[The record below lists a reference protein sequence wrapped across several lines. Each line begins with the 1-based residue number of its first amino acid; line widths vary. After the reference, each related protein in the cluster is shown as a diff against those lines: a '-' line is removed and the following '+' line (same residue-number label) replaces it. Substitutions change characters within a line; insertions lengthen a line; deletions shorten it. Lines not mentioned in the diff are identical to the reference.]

1 MLIVALKPIKL
12 RLDDG
17 DQVLTP
23 GQPVDLPDDQ
33 ARLLLAKAQG
43 KVRLVRESV
52 GGPEGACGL
61 ACHGCGRS
69 SPTLYRLA
77 SCWRC
82 ASCVAPGAR
91 IWWETPRGT
100 RGPALVSE
108 LVLNSDGVWCWA
120 ENADFHGWV
129 LARVIT
135 RLEPG
140 VGKV

>member
-1 MLIVALKPIKL
+1 MLVEVLKPITVRFNHREQL
-12 RLDDG
+12 L
-17 DQVLTP
+17 VP
-23 GQPVDLPDDQ
+23 GRPVYLPDAQ
-33 ARLLLAKAQG
+33 ARKLLAKAQG
-43 KVRLVRESV
+43 KVRLIREPV

-61 ACHGCGRS
+61 ACHGCGQS
-69 SPTLYRLA
+69 SATLHRLA

-82 ASCVAPGAR
+82 VSCVGPGAR
-91 IWWETPRGT
+91 IWWETPRGR

-108 LVLNSDGVWCWA
+108 VVLNSDGVWCWA